1 MTVDAGVADR
11 LQAAFERNFHHG
23 AEAGAALSVWQDGRE
38 VFSAYGGWK
47 DAARSDPWT
56 PDTLVLIWSATKGLT
71 SACVLHALDRAG
83 LALSTPVAD
92 FWPEFAQS
100 GKARIT
106 VGEVVSH
113 RAGLA
118 ALTDKTA
125 GLLDHA
131 AVVRAVE
138 VQAPLWESRDEH
150 GYGPRTFGFLAD
162 EIVRRLSGK
171 PLGDYWGEEFAQPMA
186 LDLWIG
192 LPDAEHS
199 RVAQMLA
206 PRAVVEDDFSK
217 ALARPD
223 SLTRQAFSTPAGLL
237 SLSAM
242 NAPAMRSA
250 SLPSLGGIGQAASLG
265 KFYAM
270 LGVGGEWEGR
280 RFFSRRALDGM
291 TTPLTQGP
299 DKTLCAET
307 AFSAGFMMDP
317 VDLPRN
323 PENSL
328 PGRGKREF
336 SERPEV
342 GLKKRALFG
351 PSTRAFGHPGA
362 GGSLAFAD
370 PENRLGFAYVMNQ
383 MEPGVLPKSRALGL
397 VQALYNFA

>member
-1 MTVDAGVADR
+1 VTVDAGVADR
-11 LQAAFERNFHHG
+11 LRAAFERNFRNG
-23 AEAGAALSVWQDGRE
+23 AEVGAALSVWQDGRE
-38 VFSAYGGWK
+38 VVSACAGWK

-56 PDTLVLIWSATKGLT
+56 PNTLVLIWSATKGLT

-83 LALSTPVAD
+83 LDLTTPVAD

-100 GKARIT
+100 GKERIT
-106 VGEVVSH
+106 VGEVASH

-125 GLLDHA
+125 AILDHA

-138 VQAPLWESRDEH
+138 AQVPLWENRDEH
-150 GYGPRTFGFLAD
+150 GYGPRTYGFIAD

-171 PLGDYWGEEFAQPMA
+171 PLGGYWREEFAEPMA
-186 LDLWIG
+186 LNLWIG
-192 LPDAEHS
+192 LPDTEYS

-206 PRAVVEDDFSK
+206 PRAVAADDFSM

-237 SLSAM
+237 SPSAM
-242 NAPAMRSA
+242 NTPTMRSA
-250 SLPSLGGIGQAASLG
+250 SLPSLGGIGHAASLG

-280 RFFSRRALDGM
+280 RFFSRRVLDWM
-291 TTPLTQGP
+291 EAPLTQGP
-299 DKTLCAET
+299 DKTLCTET

-317 VDLPRN
+317 INVRRQTKN
-323 PENSL
+323 
-328 PGRGKREF
+328 
-336 SERPEV
+336 
-342 GLKKRALFG
+342 RALFG
-351 PSTRAFGHPGA
+351 PSFSAFGHPGA

-383 MEPGVLPKSRALGL
+383 MEPGVLPGSRALGL
-397 VQALYNFA
+397 IRALYSFV